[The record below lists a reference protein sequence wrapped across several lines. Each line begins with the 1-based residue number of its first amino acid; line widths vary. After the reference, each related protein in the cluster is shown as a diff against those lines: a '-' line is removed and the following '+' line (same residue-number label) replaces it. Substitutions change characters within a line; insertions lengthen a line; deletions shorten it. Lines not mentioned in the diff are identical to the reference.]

1 MDDIDLKTKKILEN
15 ALDEPISKED
25 ALYLM
30 KTKGNEAYDI
40 INTAD
45 KLRKKIVGDNVSFI
59 NNWNINFTNICSGTC
74 NFCAFKTTEDNEN
87 GYLLDTLD
95 ILRTAKNAYI
105 KGAKELCIQGGLHPH
120 PEYSNIHFYEDIIKN
135 IKSEIPQVHLHS
147 FSPMEVYY
155 GSKNSELSIEEGLK
169 ILKKAGLDT
178 MPGTAAEILNDD
190 VRKIICPTKLTSE
203 EWIDVIKTAHKIGI
217 KTTATMMYGHIET
230 LEDRVNHLET
240 IRNIQKETGGF
251 TEFVPLT
258 FLYEN
263 TPMYKNKKCGP
274 GATGLQDLKIYAI
287 SRLMF
292 QDLIPNIQSSWV
304 KLGFKLSQLCLLAG
318 ANDIGGTLGQ
328 ENISR
333 ASGAYFG
340 TKADEKFLKDI
351 ILDLG
356 RVPAKRNTDYSEIE
370 IIK

>member
-1 MDDIDLKTKKILEN
+1 MFNVDPKTKKILEN
-15 ALDEPISKED
+15 ALDEPITKED

-30 KTKGNEAYDI
+30 KTKGSEAYAI

-45 KLRKKIVGDNVSFI
+45 NIRKEIVGDNVTFI
-59 NNWNINFTNICSGTC
+59 NNWNINFTNVCSGTC
-74 NFCAFKTTEDNEN
+74 NFCAFKVKEDDEN
-87 GYLLDTLD
+87 AYLLDTLD

-105 KGAKELCIQGGLHPH
+105 KGAGELCIQGGLHPSSD
-120 PEYSNIHFYEDIIKN
+120 YSNIYFYEDIVKN
-135 IKSEIPQVHLHS
+135 IKSEIPQIHLHS
-147 FSPMEVYY
+147 FSPMEIYY
-155 GSKNSELSIEEGLK
+155 GSKNAELSIEEGLK

-178 MPGTAAEILNDD
+178 MPGTAAEILNND
-190 VRKIICPTKLTSE
+190 VRKVICPSKITSE
-203 EWIDVIKTAHKIGI
+203 EWIDVIKTAHNLGI
-217 KTTATMMYGHIET
+217 KTTATMMYGHVET

-258 FLYEN
+258 FMYEN
-263 TPMYKNKKCGP
+263 APIYKNKECGP

-292 QDLIPNIQSSWV
+292 QELIPNIQSSWV

-328 ENISR
+328 ENISKT
-333 ASGAYFG
+333 AGAHFG
-340 TKADEKFLKDI
+340 TKTDEKFLKDI
-351 ILDLG
+351 IVDLG
-356 RVPAKRNTDYSEIE
+356 RIPAKRNTDYSEIE
-370 IIK
+370 IVE